1 MISSLLKIQQELKYV
16 QGLADVEQDEQ
27 IIWLEITAPTQD
39 ELSLLLSRFG
49 IENSSQPSNIIETD
63 QFLYM
68 RTSLLMLDQEN
79 TPHFGQVTFILGDQW
94 VATLSQQAGFHPF
107 NQIISRLRKKT
118 GSVRNP
124 RAVLRFLLQ
133 AANDMADHSID
144 QITDALE
151 RMSDSIFEISDGY
164 GTDGLELGV
173 QDLLKIMRR
182 LNKKEELIS
191 RCLEAQ
197 LSLARAVRYLSS
209 EVDNFKEPELQELVN
224 ELAADVAG
232 VKEHAYFEH
241 EKVRYLQNAVT
252 NILNIK
258 QNQIVKIFTIITAV
272 FLPPT
277 LVGTF
282 YGMNFSVMPELSW
295 KYGFIYSMLL
305 TIAAA
310 LLPLLYIKRK
320 GWLR

>member
-1 MISSLLKIQQELKYV
+1 MINSLIKTQQELKIISGLPEV
-16 QGLADVEQDEQ
+16 QEDCQ
-27 IIWLEITAPTQD
+27 IIWLEINAPTV
-39 ELSLLLSRFG
+39 EEAALLLSRFG
-49 IENSSQPSNIIETD
+49 IDIASQHSNIIETD
-63 QFLYM
+63 CLLYM
-68 RTSLLMLDQEN
+68 RTNLLMRDQQA

-94 VATLSQQAGFHPF
+94 VATLSQQADFHPF
-107 NQIISRLRKKT
+107 NHVISRLRKKT
-118 GSVRNP
+118 GSTRNP

-133 AANDMADHSID
+133 AANDAADSSID

-151 RMSDSIFEISDGY
+151 RMSDNIFEISEGHSIDGR
-164 GTDGLELGV
+164 ELGV

-182 LNKKEELIS
+182 LNEKEKLIS
-191 RCLEAQ
+191 RCLESQ
-197 LSLARAVRYLSS
+197 LSLARVVRYLSS
-209 EVDNFKEPELQELVN
+209 EVDNLKEPELQELVN

-295 KYGFIYSMLL
+295 KYGFIYSMIL

-310 LLPLLYIKRK
+310 LLPLIYIKRK